1 VAGFMQSDLDLIGR
15 SLEDVIIEPVRSILI
30 PGFDEVKIKCKE
42 AGALGGGISG
52 SGPSLFMLSRDEATA
67 KKVQT
72 AMQEIYKQIGLE
84 FNTYVTT
91 INQKGVKII
100 EG

>member
-1 VAGFMQSDLDLIGR
+1 
-15 SLEDVIIEPVRSILI
+15 
-30 PGFDEVKIKCKE
+30 
-42 AGALGGGISG
+42 
-52 SGPSLFMLSRDEATA
+52 MLSRDEAIA

-72 AMQEIYKQIGLE
+72 VMQEIYQQIGLE

-91 INQKGVKII
+91 INQKGVKVI